1 MSRTEASR
9 QVYYSTLVNPT
20 TSRSIPLHSDTFHFF
35 PPTKHYRNH
44 IVCIPP
50 CTPNLSCILEHRIS
64 AYMEAPLHSHVF
76 RFNTIS
82 LIDKMTSDSHGIFEA
97 LSEIGVPFVSNIVDR
112 SPIPCGRAPDL
123 YPLFLLSVS
132 CCTFPYLA
140 PFLVLGLSPFV
151 SLSDYTI
158 PCILK

>member
-50 CTPNLSCILEHRIS
+50 CTPNLPCILEHRIS

-82 LIDKMTSDSHGIFEA
+82 LMDKMTLDPHGIFEA
-97 LSEIGVPFVSNIVDR
+97 LPEIGVPFVSQIVDH
-112 SPIPCGRAPDL
+112 SLTSCGH
-123 YPLFLLSVS
+123 LS
-132 CCTFPYLA
+132 
-140 PFLVLGLSPFV
+140 GL
-151 SLSDYTI
+151 
-158 PCILK
+158 